1 MIFLRD
7 RDNLTKRLNE
17 EHDQRRIEAM
27 EVCVQGDLGKC
38 VSVRV
43 FQKKILFLSMPYMM
57 IIENY
62 Y

>member
-43 FQKKILFLSMPYMM
+43 FQKKIYS
-57 IIENY
+57 
-62 Y
+62 